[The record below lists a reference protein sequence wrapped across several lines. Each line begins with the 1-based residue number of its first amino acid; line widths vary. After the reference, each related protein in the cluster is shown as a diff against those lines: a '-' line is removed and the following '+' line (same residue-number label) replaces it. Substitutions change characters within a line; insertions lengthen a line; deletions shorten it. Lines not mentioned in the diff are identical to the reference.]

1 MTGTASSSA
10 NTRLLNLGAKF
21 SLILLM
27 EPSLV
32 AQFVPKVDQED
43 VERVLER
50 DFPAEHWQELRKI
63 INCLEV
69 WEKHRVVLACIKS
82 AAGDADK
89 LKRNLNDATGY
100 WREIISEAEYPHY
113 SKKMFRIDKL
123 TEKEQADII
132 EKDKKQY
139 LEWLNRKS

>member
-1 MTGTASSSA
+1 
-10 NTRLLNLGAKF
+10 
-21 SLILLM
+21 M
-27 EPSLV
+27 E
-32 AQFVPKVDQED
+32 QFVPRVNQQD
-43 VERVLER
+43 VERVLQR
-50 DFPAEHWQELRKI
+50 DFPSEQCQELREMMQRV
-63 INCLEV
+63 EV
-69 WEKHRVVLACIKS
+69 REANRVVLACMKS
-82 AAGDADK
+82 ADGDVEK